1 MLSQPSLPLLRA
13 SLITALCACFPPVSC
28 AATDFQ
34 ITPAVITLDGNFAR
48 AQLIVTEHA
57 AHGAVNEHSTDLTH
71 QAQYVSSDPRIV
83 TVSDSGLLLAQ
94 GNGSAMVA
102 VSVTGV
108 VHSVAVTVKGVVAR
122 PVLGFKEHVMPV
134 LAKAGCNS
142 GACHASQYGKGGFKL
157 SVFGFAPED
166 DYHAI
171 VRDGLGRR
179 ANPIVP
185 SASLLLRKPTGAVPH
200 EGGQRLQAGSVD
212 YQILAQ
218 WLGNGAPPPSAKE
231 PKVVSLRL
239 WPSRRV
245 GPPGFTQQLQV
256 LATYDNGRI
265 RDVTA
270 LAQYSSMDEGVL
282 SVSPSGQVVAVGR
295 GQGVVLVRF
304 EEQAAIA
311 TFVVPYSDSVN
322 LTEWVDNNFIDR
334 LAADKFREIGISPS
348 PLCDD
353 AVFLRRA
360 YLDAIG
366 TLPTPEQAAAFLDN
380 KDPDKRNKLID
391 ALLGLTG
398 DPARDV
404 YNNAY
409 AAFWALK
416 WSDLIRSNSAALG
429 EQGMWALHNWLV
441 ASFRDNKPFDRFVR
455 ELLTARGSTFSNG
468 PANYFRI
475 ARNPQDLTEATSQI
489 FLGVRL
495 QCAKCHHHPFETLG
509 QEDYYRFAAFFA
521 RIGTKSSQEFG
532 LFGRETVVL
541 VRSNGEVSHPRTGQ
555 ILKPAPLHGQPA
567 ADLTDRRQ
575 ALADWLTSPDN
586 PYFARNIVNRYVAY
600 LLGRGLVEPI
610 DDLRATNPPSN
621 VALMDALAAD
631 FVKNGYNIKHLL
643 RTIMRSRLYQLDSQP
658 SKSNAADSRFYSHY
672 NVKRLAAEPLL
683 DAVDAATGVPT
694 KFEKVPL
701 GTRAIELPDAHYNNY
716 FLNAFGKSRRQG
728 VCECER
734 VSEPNLAQALH
745 TLNGDI
751 VAAKISAANGR
762 IARLLAAKKSHEEI
776 VNELY
781 LATLS
786 RRPNSHEQA
795 VWRQQLAEAPHAKA
809 FYEDLLWS
817 LINSKHFLFVR

>member
-1 MLSQPSLPLLRA
+1 VFSLHTLPSWRVSFA
-13 SLITALCACFPPVSC
+13 VAFCACFVPVSY
-28 AATDFQ
+28 AAADFQ
-34 ITPAVITLDGNFAR
+34 ITPAAVVLEGNFAR
-48 AQLIVTEHA
+48 AQLVVTERA
-57 AHGAVNEHSTDLTH
+57 ANGVINERSPDLTH
-71 QAQYVSSDPRIV
+71 QARYVSSDPGIV
-83 TVSDSGLLLAQ
+83 SVNAGGLLLAQ
-94 GNGSAMVA
+94 SNGSATIA
-102 VSVTGV
+102 VSVGDVT
-108 VHSVAVTVKGVVAR
+108 HTVAVTVKGVAAQ
-122 PVLGFKEHVMPV
+122 PALGFKEHVMPV
-134 LAKAGCNS
+134 LAKAGCNA

-166 DYHAI
+166 DYRAI
-171 VRDGLGRR
+171 IRDSLGRR
-179 ANPIVP
+179 ANTIVP

-212 YQILAQ
+212 YQILEQ
-218 WLGNGAPPPSAKE
+218 WLGMGAPPPSAKE

-245 GPPGFTQQLQV
+245 GPLGFTQQLQV
-256 LATYDNGRI
+256 LARYDNGQT

-270 LAQYSSMDEGVL
+270 LAQFSSMDEGVL
-282 SVSPSGQVVAVGR
+282 SVSPTGQVVTVGR
-295 GQGVVLVRF
+295 GQGVALVRF
-304 EEQAAIA
+304 EEQAEIA
-311 TFVVPYSDSVN
+311 TFVVPYADSVDLAGWRN
-322 LTEWVDNNFIDR
+322 NNFIDQF
-334 LAADKFREIGISPS
+334 AADKFREIGISPS

-353 AVFLRRA
+353 ATFLRRA

-366 TLPTPEQAAAFLDN
+366 TLPTPEQAAAFLDS
-380 KDPDKRNKLID
+380 KDPDKRNQLID

-398 DPARDV
+398 DPTRDV

-409 AAFWALK
+409 AAYWALK
-416 WSDLIRSNSAALG
+416 WADLIRSTSRALG
-429 EQGMWALHNWLV
+429 EQGMWALHNWLT

-455 ELLTARGSTFSNG
+455 ELLTARGSIYSNG

-475 ARNPQDLTEATSQI
+475 ANNPQDLAEATSQI

-495 QCAKCHHHPFETLG
+495 QCAKCHHHPYETLG
-509 QEDYYRFAAFFA
+509 QEDYYSFAAFFA
-521 RIGTKSSQEFG
+521 RVGNKNSQEFG
-532 LFGRETVVL
+532 IFGRETVVV

-555 ILKPAPLHGQPA
+555 IMKPTPLHGKPA
-567 ADLTDRRQ
+567 AETRDRRQ
-575 ALADWLTSPDN
+575 ALADWLTRPDN
-586 PYFARNIVNRYVAY
+586 PYFARNIVNRYMAY

-631 FVKNGYNIKHLL
+631 FVKSGYNVKHLL

-658 SKSNAADSRFYSHY
+658 LPSNAADSRFYSHY

-701 GTRAIELPDAHYNNY
+701 GTRAIELPDAQYNDY
-716 FLNAFGKSRRQG
+716 FLTTFGKPRRQG

-745 TLNGDI
+745 ILNGDI
-751 VAAKISAANGR
+751 VTAKISAPTGR
-762 IARLLAAKKSHEEI
+762 IARLLAAKKSHNDI

-781 LATLS
+781 LATLC
-786 RRPNSHEQA
+786 RRPTNHEQA
-795 VWRQQLAEAPHAKA
+795 IWRQQLAEAPNAKV

-817 LINSKHFLFVR
+817 LLNSKHFLFVR